1 MHFYDSTTNIF
12 AKWPVLELTDRDMG
26 LFWPGISKPPDGS
39 ASVPHPTQFKSHAQC
54 CVQIG
59 DLTVGYWKIDTID
72 QSQSYY
78 RFHMKCWT
86 RQRASWT
93 QVQAPMCPYVNT
105 LISNLYLWPATDSGP
120 DLKKLSYGKLT
131 TKLWRITIIKYANF
145 RKILWRFYD
154 HK

>member
-1 MHFYDSTTNIF
+1 
-12 AKWPVLELTDRDMG
+12 VLELTDCDMG

-78 RFHMKCWT
+78 RFHMKMLDKT
-86 RQRASWT
+86 ASFMDT
-93 QVQAPMCPYVNT
+93 GASSYVSICQYTN
-105 LISNLYLWPATDSGP
+105 
-120 DLKKLSYGKLT
+120 
-131 TKLWRITIIKYANF
+131 
-145 RKILWRFYD
+145 
-154 HK
+154 